1 MRALKTSLYAL
12 SIALPVTASYAQ
24 EEIIITAPRLDV
36 PLYEQAYGVTEIG
49 ADYLENSANPRLDAS
64 LSGIAGFSLFRRAD
78 SRTANPT
85 TQGATL
91 RGLGPNGAGRT
102 LVLLDGVPQNDP
114 FGGWVFWSA
123 LPQQTLEAVRI
134 YQGGG
139 AGPFGAGALS
149 GVIDLQSKSA
159 AQGLNVDAAGGNRG
173 FFQGSAMAGFQ
184 VGDLGVRVL
193 GFGGREDGFHFLPK
207 DQRGLVD
214 VPASSHHYGGALDFA
229 MPVGEGTIFAGRFAA
244 FVDERVNGNDLAP
257 NETEALEASLRLTH
271 DGQGE
276 APSWSLVVYGQ
287 EREFAQTFVSVRD
300 GRTTSRPVLD
310 QFDVPSRAFGVRGD
324 LRLPW
329 TQGHESRISA
339 DIRWAEG
346 ETNERFRNLG
356 AGFTRRREAGGNQ
369 FIGGLSFEHGWQM
382 DEQWSLTGGV
392 RLDRW
397 RNSNGVRNEFDLAD
411 GAQLLDVDVADQS
424 DWRASG
430 RVGLSYQATPALR
443 LRTAGY
449 TGFRVPTLNELHR
462 PFRVVN
468 DITEA
473 NSELRPERLRG
484 IEAGVQFEPL
494 SSLKLEATWFTN
506 WVRDAI
512 GNITL
517 AQGPGFFPVAGFV
530 PGGGSLRQR
539 QNVERVRVD
548 GVELNAHVDLGQ
560 GFSADASYGYSHA
573 RIKRADNA
581 PDLVGN
587 RLIQVPKHRGR
598 VSFAYDHPSSLK
610 LSTSV
615 RFSSRQFD
623 DDLNQRSLDGYA
635 ALDARASYDLSER
648 INLYVAGE
656 NLTDTE
662 IESAISGTGL
672 ITRATPLTVR
682 GGVRLDF

>member
-12 SIALPVTASYAQ
+12 TIALPSTVSFAQ
-24 EEIIITAPRLDV
+24 EEIIITAPRLDA
-36 PLYEQAYGVTEIG
+36 PLYEQAYGVTEID
-49 ADYLENSANPRLDAS
+49 ASYLDNSATPRLDAS

-102 LVLLDGVPQNDP
+102 LILLDGVPQNDP

-123 LPQQTLEAVRI
+123 LPQQALDAVRI

-159 AQGLNVDAAGGNRG
+159 SQGLSVDAVGGNRG
-173 FFQGSAMAGFQ
+173 FFQGSALAGFQ
-184 VGDLGVRVL
+184 LGDVGVRIL
-193 GFGGREDGFHFLPK
+193 GFGGREDGFHFLPE

-229 MPVGEGTIFAGRFAA
+229 MPLGEDTIFAGRFAA
-244 FVDERVNGNDLAP
+244 FVDERVNGNELAP

-271 DGQGE
+271 DGAGE
-276 APSWSLVVYGQ
+276 RPSWSLVVYGQ

-300 GRTTSRPVLD
+300 NRTTSRPVLD
-310 QFDVPSRAFGVRGD
+310 QFDVPSRALGVRGD

-329 TQGHESRISA
+329 AKGHESRLSA
-339 DIRWAEG
+339 DVRWAEG

-369 FIGGLSFEHGWQM
+369 FIGGLSFEHGWQVV
-382 DEQWSLTGGV
+382 EQWSVTGGV

-411 GAQLLDVDVADQS
+411 GAQLLDVDVEDQS

-473 NSELRPERLRG
+473 NADLRPERLRG
-484 IEAGVQFEPL
+484 IEAGVEFEPL
-494 SSLKLEATWFTN
+494 SSVKLSATWFTN
-506 WVRDAI
+506 WVHDAI

-530 PGGGSLRQR
+530 PNGGSLRQR

-548 GVELNAHVDLGQ
+548 GVELSAHVDLGQ
-560 GFSADASYGYSHA
+560 GFSGDMSYGYSHA

-581 PDLVGN
+581 PDLIGN
-587 RLIQVPKHRGR
+587 RLIQVPRHRGR
-598 VSFAYDHPSSLK
+598 ISVVYEHISSLR
-610 LSTSV
+610 LGTAL
-615 RFSSRQFD
+615 RFSTRQFD
-623 DDLNQRSLDGYA
+623 DDLNQRVLDGYV
-635 ALDARASYDLSER
+635 ALDARASYDISAG

-682 GGVRLDF
+682 GGVRLSF